1 MFQYEIKRE
10 NDKAIVLLNGSLSL
24 KDTPKFKA
32 DLKEQIDTE
41 EIKELVLDFKNLSYL
56 DSSGIGILLHAYSWT
71 KEKKKQVRIIHLSPE
86 VRTIFAVANLLD
98 IFQLKESI

>member
-98 IFQLKESI
+98 IFQLKEPT